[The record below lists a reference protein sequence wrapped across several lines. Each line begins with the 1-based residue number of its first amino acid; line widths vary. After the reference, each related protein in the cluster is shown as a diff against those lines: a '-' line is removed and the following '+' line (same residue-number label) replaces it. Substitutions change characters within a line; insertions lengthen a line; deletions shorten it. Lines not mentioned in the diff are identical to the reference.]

1 MFKKIAPFLT
11 FLLLSASLDAKCVD
25 DRLSLTL
32 PDNTL
37 LSQAINIMAKE
48 CRFSVVYSDRKTKSI
63 IQGKTLSPIDINRKE
78 IDYIF
83 DVLLSRNN
91 LHYEIEDDILTISY
105 VATKTFKVDYIDSTR
120 TGNSNTDVIISGSSA
135 TSTTGGT
142 TTGGTATT
150 AAGAGTATAGA
161 TTGGTSNSGSTGA
174 YIQTTESFDFWQDL
188 SSNLHQIVE
197 RPEDEEDTYRSTLII
212 NKKSGQ
218 VIATGTKKQLDR
230 IEKYIKEVLDALRKQ
245 VIIDVKIVSVAL
257 DKSHSVGI
265 DWSNFSLDLG
275 LTGTL
280 LDSVDDQTL
289 NGVKTKTESNSIVI
303 DKSASLEMGAFFNFL
318 RGYGETRSL
327 SNPKILA
334 INNQPSMISVGDNIN
349 YLVTSTYTTG
359 TTTTAT
365 SESQLPQSL
374 FVGVLLDITPQIDD
388 EGFIT
393 LRINPSISEF
403 KYSEDA
409 VKQTTVRNLPPDTVT
424 RRISSVVRVKDGDS
438 IILGGL
444 ISSTKGEVENKVRL
458 LGDIPYLGRL
468 FKSTQTTDIVTEI
481 IFVLTPHL
489 ATVDKIP
496 SLDELG
502 FETIIEK
509 TDLNATT
516 NRLQKSASNLKTEE
530 KPTKEKTKT
539 EEIPDTI
546 PYNYD
551 EENR

>member
-48 CRFSVVYSDRKTKSI
+48 CRFSVVYSDRKTKNVI
-63 IQGKTLSPIDINRKE
+63 HGKTLSPIDINRKE

-142 TTGGTATT
+142 TGGTATT
-150 AAGAGTATAGA
+150 ATAGTGTAVTAGTAT
-161 TTGGTSNSGSTGA
+161 GGGSNSGSTGA

-188 SSNLHQIVE
+188 SNNLHQIVE
-197 RPEDEEDTYRSTLII
+197 RPEDEEDTYKSTLII

-245 VIIDVKIVSVAL
+245 VIIDVKIVSVTL

-303 DKSASLEMGAFFNFL
+303 DKSASLDMSGFFNFL

-409 VKQTTVRNLPPDTVT
+409 VKQTAVRILPPDTVT

-489 ATVDKIP
+489 ARTDKIP

-502 FETIIEK
+502 FETIVEK
-509 TDLNATT
+509 TDLNTTT
-516 NRLQKSASNLKTEE
+516 NRVQKNTSNIKTEE
-530 KPTKEKTKT
+530 KTKK